1 MHRSLLALAA
11 ACAAIVT
18 PPLTGSAKADVYVT
32 RGARVYYVSRP
43 FRPWVY
49 RSVYAA
55 PVVVA
60 AAPYAAY
67 APACTTRV
75 VRVWNGAAYVS
86 RRVTRCW

>member
-32 RGARVYYVSRP
+32 RGARVYYAPRP
-43 FRPWVY
+43 FRPWLY
-49 RSVYAA
+49 RPVYAA
-55 PVVVA
+55 PVAV
-60 AAPYAAY
+60 APYYAPY
-67 APACTTRV
+67 APACATRV
-75 VRVWNGAAYVS
+75 VRVWTGAGYIA